1 MPKRFHPNWPDRAKE
16 VIVALAGLLAWVVLI
31 S

>member
-1 MPKRFHPNWPDRAKE
+1 MPKRFHLNRPDRAKE
-16 VIVALAGLLAWVVLI
+16 VIAALTGLLAWVVLI